1 MKLLVT
7 KWNRLLSS
15 NGWWWLQSDEV
26 IAQVLQGSHSNAL
39 LRMGCYTHSTEVP
52 RAPLIMSFYDS
63 PANNEFDLN
72 SNNENL
78 L

>member
-15 NGWWWLQSDEV
+15 NGWWWPQSDEV

-52 RAPLIMSFYDS
+52 RAPLIMAHFTIV
-63 PANNEFDLN
+63 
-72 SNNENL
+72 L
-78 L
+78 LIMSLI

>member
-15 NGWWWLQSDEV
+15 NGWWWPQSDEV

-39 LRMGCYTHSTEVP
+39 LRMGRYTHSTEVP
-52 RAPLIMSFYDS
+52 RAHL
-63 PANNEFDLN
+63 AFDLN